1 MVAVT
6 SLRKDVIVSAVRRL
20 YTEIAQHPDRTFHV
34 PTGRQACAFVGYPEA
49 RLDQLPAWATES
61 FAGVGYPFI
70 ANVIRAGDVVLDIGS
85 GSGTDLLHAAQ
96 DTGERGEVIGLDLTP
111 AMLAKVKRLAS
122 EATTVRVRL
131 LEGHAEQIPLPDA
144 SVDVVTSNGVFNL
157 VPDKRAAFAEVHRV
171 LRPGGR
177 VQIADI
183 AVGRPLTGECATD
196 PTLWAECIVGATL
209 IDEYE
214 HLLHSA
220 GFAQVEYLGQIDYF
234 AGSPSAATRS
244 IAGSF
249 RACSCVFRAAKA
261 PAAPLPPARV
271 WAMPAATADVEPPAV
286 TPQIDATL
294 DVLGVA
300 CGAIEPAMKR
310 VLRTLAGGQVLEVRA
325 DDPAARL
332 GLPAWIRLTG
342 HTLLATIEDDETR
355 TRFFVRKR

>member
-1 MVAVT
+1 MIAVT
-6 SLRKDVIVSAVRRL
+6 SLGKDVITSAVRRL
-20 YTEIAQHPDRTFHV
+20 YTEIAQHPDHTFHV

-49 RLDQLPAWATES
+49 RLDRLPAWATES

-96 DTGERGEVIGLDLTP
+96 DTGDSGEVIGLDLTP
-111 AMLAKVKRLAS
+111 AMLAKVQRRAP

-157 VPDKRAAFAEVHRV
+157 IPDKRAAFAEVLRV

-177 VQIADI
+177 LQIADI

-196 PTLWAECIVGATL
+196 PKLWAECIVGATL
-209 IDEYE
+209 IDEYQ
-214 HLLHSA
+214 LLLKEA
-220 GFAQVEYLGQIDYF
+220 GFARVEYLGQIDYF

-249 RACSCVFRAAKA
+249 RACSCVFRAAKS
-261 PAAPLPPARV
+261 PVAPLP
-271 WAMPAATADVEPPAV
+271 MPHAWVIPAV
-286 TPQIDATL
+286 AVSSTPPTTAQHVDMTL

-310 VLRTLAGGQVLEVRA
+310 TLRTLDSGQVLEVRA

-342 HTLLATIEDDETR
+342 HTLLATIEDDDTR